1 MQYIYL
7 RIYTLLT
14 QQGLGL
20 ECSSGNF
27 NNSGCFQDMRVF
39 LGSESI
45 SWTRRISDNL
55 VVSPYL
61 KQKIISVLGIGVR
74 LLLDTPGAEN
84 AHAVTLITRD
94 GFKV

>member
-1 MQYIYL
+1 
-7 RIYTLLT
+7 
-14 QQGLGL
+14 
-20 ECSSGNF
+20 
-27 NNSGCFQDMRVF
+27 MRVF
-39 LGSESI
+39 LGFASI

-61 KQKIISVLGIGVR
+61 KQKNIISVLGIGLR
-74 LLLDTPGAEN
+74 FLLDTPGAEN